1 MLTIINREI
10 NAFFS
15 SIFGFIILG
24 MFLTAIGLV
33 CWVFPDS
40 NIFDYGFADMNT
52 FFALCPSILLF
63 FVPAIAMK
71 AFAEEKKQGTLEL
84 LLTKPISITQL
95 VLGKYFAIILILIL
109 SLLPTLI
116 YYFSIREIGSPKNN
130 IDSAVII
137 GSYLGLILLG
147 GVFAALSLVFSSITN
162 NQIIAFVLAVF
173 SCFILYFGFSSLSS
187 LFESS
192 SIKYFINLIGLDTQ
206 YQALGRGLIDSR
218 NVIYLLSLIFFGV
231 FSTVQMI
238 KKG

>member
-147 GVFAALSLVFSSITN
+147 GVFAALSLFFSSITN

>member
-71 AFAEEKKQGTLEL
+71 AFAEEKKQGTLEHGVRDIA
-84 LLTKPISITQL
+84 PN
-95 VLGKYFAIILILIL
+95 
-109 SLLPTLI
+109 PT
-116 YYFSIREIGSPKNN
+116 
-130 IDSAVII
+130 D
-137 GSYLGLILLG
+137 
-147 GVFAALSLVFSSITN
+147 
-162 NQIIAFVLAVF
+162 
-173 SCFILYFGFSSLSS
+173 
-187 LFESS
+187 
-192 SIKYFINLIGLDTQ
+192 
-206 YQALGRGLIDSR
+206 
-218 NVIYLLSLIFFGV
+218 
-231 FSTVQMI
+231 
-238 KKG
+238 